1 MRAYVCVCVVNVIV
15 KRPVLLPSVVDG
27 RSRNPLYYYYYS
39 YGCALAFETDVGD
52 LTRELFP
59 AGLDI
64 VTRIYEQREEWMALF
79 EPSTFF
85 HKYK

>member
-1 MRAYVCVCVVNVIV
+1 MFSAVG
-15 KRPVLLPSVVDG
+15 KKETKSVWH
-27 RSRNPLYYYYYS
+27 
-39 YGCALAFETDVGD
+39 GCALAFETDVGD
-52 LTRELFP
+52 LTCELFP

>member
-1 MRAYVCVCVVNVIV
+1 M
-15 KRPVLLPSVVDG
+15 LLPSVVDG
-27 RSRNPLYYYYYS
+27 RSRNPRYYYYYYYYY